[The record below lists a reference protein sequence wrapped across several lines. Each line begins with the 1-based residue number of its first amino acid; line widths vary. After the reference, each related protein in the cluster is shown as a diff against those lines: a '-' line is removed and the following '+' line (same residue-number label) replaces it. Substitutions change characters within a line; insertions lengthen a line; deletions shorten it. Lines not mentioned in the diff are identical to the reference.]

1 MTPFVFTLVLAGSF
15 FLAIG
20 FILSGMILF
29 AKKLFIKAEVCQ
41 ITINDEIVKEVDGG
55 GTLLFNL
62 LDLGFSVPSP
72 CGGKATC
79 LQCRVRVTSG
89 GGEIL
94 ETDRST
100 FTPSQLKE
108 GWRLSCQCKV
118 KKDLNI
124 ILPASQ
130 VSTNKFVGEV
140 VSNENVAT
148 FIKELIIKIPADF
161 DPKYIPGDY
170 FQFHIPAYKTN
181 TSDWKKTIAKVFHS
195 DWERFKL
202 FDRKI
207 IYEPIEDVVRAF
219 SCASYP
225 AEKGV
230 LKFNIRIA
238 SPPIEKGRPKWGI
251 PWGIG
256 SSYLFSLRENDKVEM
271 SGPHGES
278 HMIDDDR
285 ELVFLIGGAGSSFG
299 RSHIFDLFETK
310 KTKRKVTLWY
320 GARSLRENIYESDFK
335 ALVDRYPN
343 FTYNIVLSDPLE
355 EDFAAGWPRNDPLK
369 TNFVYK
375 AFEEGQLNRMSSPET
390 CLYYVCGPPMHNKMV
405 MKLLGDAGVPRENI
419 ILDDFGN

>member
-1 MTPFVFTLVLAGSF
+1 MGPFFFTLVLAGAF
-15 FLAIG
+15 FLALG
-20 FILSGMILF
+20 LLLSLMILF
-29 AKKLFIKAEVCQ
+29 AKRLFVSTEACK

-79 LQCRVRVTSG
+79 LQCRVRVTGG
-89 GGEIL
+89 GGEVL

-118 KKDLNI
+118 KGDLQV

-130 VSTNKFVGEV
+130 VSTNTFVGEV

-148 FIKELIIKIPADF
+148 FIKELVVKIPEGVN
-161 DPKYIPGDY
+161 PKYIPGDY
-170 FQFHIPAYKTN
+170 FQFHIPAYRTN
-181 TSDWKKTIAKVFHS
+181 TSDWKKTIRKEFWA
-195 DWERFKL
+195 DWERYKF

-207 IYEPIEDVVRAF
+207 VYEPVEDVVRAF

-225 AEKGV
+225 DERGV
-230 LKFNIRIA
+230 LKFNVRIA
-238 SPPIEKGRPKWGI
+238 SPPMENGKLKWGI

-256 SSYLFSLRENDKVEM
+256 SSYLFSLDEGDQLEL
-271 SGPHGES
+271 SGPHGDS
-278 HMIDDDR
+278 HMIDDGS
-285 ELVFLIGGAGSSFG
+285 EIIFLIGGAGSSFG
-299 RSHIFDLFETK
+299 RSHIMDLFESK

-320 GARSLRENIYESDFK
+320 GARSLRENIYEEDFK
-335 ALVDRYPN
+335 SLVDRYPN
-343 FTYNIVLSDPLE
+343 FAYNIVLSDPLE
-355 EDFAAGWPRNDPLK
+355 EDFVAGWPHKDPLK

-375 AFEEGQLNRMSSPET
+375 AFEMGQLSQMSNPESN
-390 CLYYVCGPPMHNKMV
+390 LYYVCGPPMHNKMV
-405 MKLLGDAGVPRENI
+405 MELLDDVGVPRERI